1 MAISNL
7 DTAIKNAIEA
17 INYADSG
24 NQLYCGWL
32 LSARMKDALILSR
45 TPTQNVCL
53 IQFIEETETQGQN
66 DRIRKV
72 FFYLFAKRGNT
83 NDVFKLREM
92 HDLLV
97 EYIYTFQ
104 QNLSESYKCEFTGEM
119 ERLIDQLSVTPDV
132 GITFS
137 LNITDSYP
145 C

>member
-1 MAISNL
+1 MAISSL
-7 DTAIKNAIEA
+7 DTAIKNAIESISYA
-17 INYADSG
+17 INGNSG
-24 NQLYCGWL
+24 NCGWL
-32 LSARMKDALILSR
+32 LSARFKEGLMLSR
-45 TPTQNVCL
+45 SINHNVVF
-53 IQFIEETETQGQN
+53 IQFIEETETQGRN